1 MANEEKLRQY
11 LKKITADLQNSRRR
25 VQELESRA
33 AEPIAVVGM
42 ACRFPGGVRSPED
55 LWRLVDTGCDAIS
68 PFPGDRGWDIAGL
81 YAPDADG
88 LEKAGTY
95 EGGFL
100 DDVADFDAE
109 FFGIGPHEALALD
122 PQHRLLLETSWEALE
137 RAGVV
142 PERLRGTR
150 TGVYAGLVHGNYGP
164 HAREK
169 PPAGLEPYLGLG
181 GSPSA
186 ATGRIAYTLGLEGP
200 AVTLDTA
207 CSSSMIALH
216 TASRALRDGDCTL
229 ALAGGVAVMATPDA
243 FEEFGRRHGLARDG
257 RCKAFSAAADGIGFS
272 EGVGMLVLERL
283 SDAERNGREVL
294 AVLLGS
300 AVGQD
305 GATNGLTA
313 PSGTAQRNLL
323 RQALADARL
332 TPDQVDAVEAHGV
345 GSAMGDRIEAGALL
359 EVYGQGRPADRPLW
373 LGSVKTNIGHPHAA
387 SGVSGVIKTVL
398 ALRHERLPGNLYA
411 DRPSEDLDWVSGPL
425 RLVAES
431 RPWPRDARR
440 PRVAGVSSFGI
451 SGTNAHVL
459 LGEAPRP
466 ASRTEAVEPE
476 GVAVPWVVSAKTPD
490 ALREQAA
497 RLHAHLTERPELP
510 PLDVGFTLACARTSY
525 AERAVLVASTAT
537 DLMDLLYAAVHDERP
552 AAETRT
558 APGGTFCLGATG
570 GTDGAD
576 GRRLRE
582 RFPAFARASDEVDK
596 ALDGNDV
603 DGNDVDG
610 CAEFTFSVAL
620 HRLLD
625 SFGLRPRALTARSAA
640 GEAAAAHLSGALS
653 LTDACTL
660 AAALA
665 GKATLTDKAT
675 LASTVESLT
684 FADPTT
690 PLVSART
697 QQPLTAAELS
707 APSYWLDRS
716 DPGGPDPSYTCLDA
730 SLADPLAVLRL
741 LAAAQA
747 AGAPIDWHAAFEGTG
762 ARRVE
767 LPTYAF
773 QRRRFWLA
781 PRTTAGDGAVWA
793 APDVLPTAPPALTDD
808 ERAELARLAV
818 EDLDAGREAVLAAV
832 LDRVAFLLGR
842 DAVDLAEPRRT
853 RLAELGFD
861 SLLAVRLRH
870 RLHTDLGVGL
880 ALKDLLGGDSALGI
894 ADRVCAQLIARG
906 LLAPLQSATE
916 GDVEVLSL

>member
-11 LKKITADLQNSRRR
+11 LKKVTADLQNSRRR

-42 ACRFPGGVRSPED
+42 ACRFPGGVTSPED

-68 PFPGDRGWDIAGL
+68 PFPADRGWDMAGL

-100 DDVADFDAE
+100 DDVAEFDAE

-142 PERLRGTR
+142 PERLRGSR
-150 TGVYAGLVHGNYGP
+150 TGIYAGLVYGNYGP
-164 HAREK
+164 HSREK

-207 CSSSMIALH
+207 CSSSMVALH

-257 RCKAFSAAADGIGFS
+257 RCKAFSAEADGIGFS
-272 EGVGMLVLERL
+272 EGVGILVLERL
-283 SDAERNGREVL
+283 SDAERNGRDVL

-387 SGVSGVIKTVL
+387 SGVAGVIKTVL

-411 DRPSEDLDWVSGPL
+411 DRPSEDLDWAAGPL
-425 RLVAES
+425 RLVAET
-431 RPWPRDARR
+431 RPWPRDAER
-440 PRVAGVSSFGI
+440 PRIAGVSSFGI

-459 LGEAPRP
+459 LGEGPLPEPRTDAAAP
-466 ASRTEAVEPE
+466 EP
-476 GVAVPWVVSAKTPD
+476 VAVPWVVSARTPA

-497 RLHAHLTERPELP
+497 RLHAHLADRPELP

-525 AERAVLVASTAT
+525 AEQAVLVASTSAE
-537 DLMDLLYAAVHDERP
+537 LMDLLRAEARDEGTTD
-552 AAETRT
+552 ART
-558 APGGTFCLGATG
+558 APGGTFCLGGAA
-570 GTDGAD
+570 GAD
-576 GRRLRE
+576 SRLLHE
-582 RFPAFARASDEVDK
+582 RFPVFARAWDEVGK
-596 ALDGNDV
+596 ALDGNDT
-603 DGNDVDG
+603 DD
-610 CAEFTFSVAL
+610 CAEFAFTVAL
-620 HRLLD
+620 HRLLE
-625 SFGLRPRALTARSAA
+625 SFGLRPRALTACSGA

-665 GKATLTDKAT
+665 DKAA
-675 LASTVESLT
+675 LASTVEGLT
-684 FADPTT
+684 FAAPTT
-690 PLVSART
+690 PLVAAGT
-697 QQPLTAAELS
+697 QQPCTADELS
-707 APSYWLDRS
+707 TPSHWLDRS
-716 DPGGPDPSYTCLDA
+716 TLGAPDPSYTCLDS
-730 SLADPLAVLRL
+730 SLADPAAVLRL
-741 LAAAQA
+741 LAAARA
-747 AGAPIDWHAAFEGTG
+747 AGSAIDWQAAFEGTG

-773 QRRRFWLA
+773 QRRRYWLA
-781 PRTTAGDGAVWA
+781 PRSTAGDEGVWA
-793 APDVLPTAPPALTDD
+793 APDVLPGAPSALTDE
-808 ERAELARLAV
+808 ERAELTRLVV
-818 EDLDAGREAVLAAV
+818 EEPEAGREAALAAV

-861 SLLAVRLRH
+861 SLLTVRLRH
-870 RLHTDLGVGL
+870 RLHTDLGVVL
-880 ALKDLLGGDSALGI
+880 ALKDLLGGDSALAI
-894 ADRVCAQLIARG
+894 ADRICAQLVARG
-906 LLAPLQSATE
+906 LLAPLQNATE

>member
-11 LKKITADLQNSRRR
+11 LKKVTADLQNSRRR

-42 ACRFPGGVRSPED
+42 ACRFPGGVTSPED

-68 PFPGDRGWDIAGL
+68 PFPADRGWDIAGL

-100 DDVADFDAE
+100 DDVAEFDAE

-142 PERLRGTR
+142 PERLRGSR
-150 TGVYAGLVHGNYGP
+150 TGIYAGLVYGNYGP
-164 HAREK
+164 HSREK
-169 PPAGLEPYLGLG
+169 PPPGLEPYLGLG

-207 CSSSMIALH
+207 CSSSMVALH
-216 TASRALRDGDCTL
+216 TASRALRGGDCTL

-257 RCKAFSAAADGIGFS
+257 RCKAFSADADGIGFS

-283 SDAERNGREVL
+283 SDAERNGRDVL
-294 AVLLGS
+294 AVLHGS

-387 SGVSGVIKTVL
+387 SGVAGVIKTVL

-411 DRPSEDLDWVSGPL
+411 DRPSEDLDWAAGPL

-440 PRVAGVSSFGI
+440 PRIAGVSSFGI

-466 ASRTEAVEPE
+466 EPRADAAAPE
-476 GVAVPWVVSAKTPD
+476 GVAVPWVVSARTPA

-497 RLHAHLTERPELP
+497 RLHAHLADRPELP

-525 AERAVLVASTAT
+525 TEQAVLVAPTSAE
-537 DLMDLLYAAVHDERP
+537 LMDLLSAVARQERAANT
-552 AAETRT
+552 ETS
-558 APGGTFCLGATG
+558 PGGGTFCLGGAV
-570 GTDGAD
+570 GAD
-576 GRRLRE
+576 SRRLYE
-582 RFPAFARASDEVDK
+582 RFPAFARAWDEVGK
-596 ALDGNDV
+596 ALDGNDT
-603 DGNDVDG
+603 DD
-610 CAEFTFSVAL
+610 CAEFAFTVAL
-620 HRLLD
+620 HRLLE
-625 SFGLRPRALTARSAA
+625 SFGLRPRSLAARTGA

-665 GKATLTDKAT
+665 DEAS
-675 LASTVESLT
+675 LASTVEGLT
-684 FADPTT
+684 FAAPTT
-690 PLVSART
+690 PLVSAHT
-697 QQPLTAAELS
+697 QQLLTEAELS
-707 APSYWLDRS
+707 VPSYWLDRAG
-716 DPGGPDPSYTCLDA
+716 PGDLDPSYTCLDA
-730 SLADPLAVLRL
+730 SLADPVAVLRL
-741 LAAAQA
+741 LAATRD
-747 AGAPIDWHAAFEGTG
+747 AGVAIDWQAAFEGTG

-773 QRRRFWLA
+773 QRRRYWLA
-781 PRTTAGDGAVWA
+781 PRAAAGAEGVWA
-793 APDVLPTAPPALTDD
+793 APDVLPATPPALTDG
-808 ERAELARLAV
+808 ERAELTRLVV
-818 EDLDAGREAVLAAV
+818 EEPEAGREAALAAV

-842 DAVDLAEPRRT
+842 DTVELAEPRTT
-853 RLAELGFD
+853 RLSELGFD
-861 SLLAVRLRH
+861 SLLTVRLRH
-870 RLHTDLGVGL
+870 RLHIDLGVSL

-894 ADRVCAQLIARG
+894 ADRICAQLVARG
-906 LLAPLQSATE
+906 LLAPLQNATE

>member
-11 LKKITADLQNSRRR
+11 LKKVTADLQNSRRR

-42 ACRFPGGVRSPED
+42 ACRFPGGVTSPED
-55 LWRLVDTGCDAIS
+55 LWRLVDTGSDAIS
-68 PFPGDRGWDIAGL
+68 PFPADRGWDIAGL

-142 PERLRGTR
+142 PERLRGSR
-150 TGVYAGLVHGNYGP
+150 TGIYAGLVYGNYGP
-164 HAREK
+164 HSREK

-207 CSSSMIALH
+207 CSSSMVALH

-283 SDAERNGREVL
+283 SDAERNGRDVL

-359 EVYGQGRPADRPLW
+359 EVYGQGRPADRPLL

-387 SGVSGVIKTVL
+387 SGVAGVIKTVL

-411 DRPSEDLDWVSGPL
+411 DRPSDDLDWAAGPL

-431 RPWPRDARR
+431 RPWPRDAQR
-440 PRVAGVSSFGI
+440 PRIAGVSSFGI

-459 LGEAPRP
+459 LGEAPRTEP
-466 ASRTEAVEPE
+466 RPEPRTDAADLE
-476 GVAVPWVVSAKTPD
+476 GLAVPWVVSARTPA

-497 RLHAHLTERPELP
+497 RLHAHLADRPELP
-510 PLDVGFTLACARTSY
+510 PLDIGFTLACARTSH
-525 AERAVLVASTAT
+525 AEQAVLVASTSAE
-537 DLMDLLYAAVHDERP
+537 LMDQLCAVARQEGPADTQAALG
-552 AAETRT
+552 
-558 APGGTFCLGATG
+558 GGTFCLGGAV
-570 GTDGAD
+570 GAD
-576 GRRLRE
+576 SRRLYE
-582 RFPAFARASDEVDK
+582 RFPAFARAWDEVGK
-596 ALDGNDV
+596 ALDGNDT
-603 DGNDVDG
+603 DD
-610 CAEFTFSVAL
+610 CAEFAFSVAL
-620 HRLLD
+620 HRLLE
-625 SFGLRPRALTARSAA
+625 SFGLRPRALTARSGA

-665 GKATLTDKAT
+665 DKAA
-675 LASTVESLT
+675 LASTVEGLA
-684 FADPTT
+684 FASPTT
-690 PLVSART
+690 PLVSGTT
-697 QQPLTAAELS
+697 QQPLTDVELS
-707 APSYWLDRS
+707 DPSHWLDRS
-716 DPGGPDPSYTCLDA
+716 DPGDPDPSYTCLDA
-730 SLADPLAVLRL
+730 SLANPAAVLRL
-741 LAAAQA
+741 LAAARA
-747 AGAPIDWHAAFEGTG
+747 AGAAVDWQAAFEGTG

-773 QRRRFWLA
+773 QRRRYWLA
-781 PRTTAGDGAVWA
+781 PRPAAGDQGVWA
-793 APDVLPTAPPALTDD
+793 APDVLPAAPPALTDD
-808 ERAELARLAV
+808 ERAELTRLVV
-818 EDLDAGREAVLAAV
+818 EEPEAGREAALAAV

-894 ADRVCAQLIARG
+894 ADRICAQLVARG

>member
-11 LKKITADLQNSRRR
+11 LKKVTADLQNSRRR

-42 ACRFPGGVRSPED
+42 ACRFPGGVTSPED
-55 LWRLVDTGCDAIS
+55 LWRLVDTGSDAIS
-68 PFPGDRGWDIAGL
+68 PFPADRGWDIAGL

-142 PERLRGTR
+142 PERLRGSR
-150 TGVYAGLVHGNYGP
+150 TGIYAGLVYGNYGP
-164 HAREK
+164 HSREK

-181 GSPSA
+181 SSPSA

-207 CSSSMIALH
+207 CSSSMVALH

-257 RCKAFSAAADGIGFS
+257 RCKAFSAEADGIGFS

-283 SDAERNGREVL
+283 SDAERNGRDVL

-323 RQALADARL
+323 RQALAEARL

-387 SGVSGVIKTVL
+387 SGVAGVIKTVL
-398 ALRHERLPGNLYA
+398 ALRHERLPGSLYA
-411 DRPSEDLDWVSGPL
+411 DRPSEDLDWAAGPL
-425 RLVAES
+425 RLLAES
-431 RPWPRDARR
+431 RPWPRDAQR
-440 PRVAGVSSFGI
+440 PRIAGVSSFGI

-466 ASRTEAVEPE
+466 EPRPEPRADAAAPE
-476 GVAVPWVVSAKTPD
+476 GVAVPWVVSARTPA

-497 RLHAHLTERPELP
+497 RLHAHLADRPELS

-525 AERAVLVASTAT
+525 AERAVLVASDSAE
-537 DLMDLLYAAVHDERP
+537 LMDLLCAVAREEGP
-552 AAETRT
+552 ADTKT
-558 APGGTFCLGATG
+558 ALDGGTFCLGGAA
-570 GTDGAD
+570 GAD
-576 GRRLRE
+576 SRRLHE
-582 RFPAFARASDEVDK
+582 RFPAFAHAWDEVGK
-596 ALDGNDV
+596 ALDGNDT
-603 DGNDVDG
+603 DD
-610 CAEFTFSVAL
+610 CAEFAFTVAL
-620 HRLLD
+620 HRLLE
-625 SFGLRPRALTARSAA
+625 SFGLRPRALTARSGA

-653 LTDACTL
+653 LADACALTAVL
-660 AAALA
+660 A
-665 GKATLTDKAT
+665 DKAA
-675 LASTVESLT
+675 LASTVEGLT
-684 FADPTT
+684 FAPPTT
-690 PLVSART
+690 PIVAADA
-697 QQPLTAAELS
+697 QQPLTVDELS
-707 APSYWLDRS
+707 APSHWLDRS
-716 DPGGPDPSYTCLDA
+716 DPGNPDPSHTRLDA
-730 SLADPLAVLRL
+730 SLADPAAVLRL
-741 LAAAQA
+741 LAAAGS
-747 AGAPIDWHAAFEGTG
+747 AGAAVDWQAAFEGTG

-773 QRRRFWLA
+773 QRRRYWLA
-781 PRTTAGDGAVWA
+781 PRATAGDEGVWA
-793 APDVLPTAPPALTDD
+793 APDVLPAASPALTDE
-808 ERAELARLAV
+808 ERAELTRLVV
-818 EDLDAGREAVLAAV
+818 EEPEAGREAVLAAV
-832 LDRVAFLLGR
+832 LDRVAFVLGR

-861 SLLAVRLRH
+861 SLRAVRLRH

-894 ADRVCAQLIARG
+894 ADRICAQLVARS
-906 LLAPLQSATE
+906 LLAPLQNATE